1 MNSPLLVVDV
11 AHPARAQEE
20 VEAELLDAL
29 ARVRSSKVLRLLK
42 IVHGYGASGRGG
54 ATKTVVQN
62 WLYRNR
68 REVRSVL
75 PGETYDLLD
84 SVTQTLRSEVGQYPD
99 PDLGNTNRGITIV
112 WVW

>member
-1 MNSPLLVVDV
+1 MNIPFLAVDV
-11 AHPARAQEE
+11 AHPARAQDD

-29 ARVRSSKVLRLLK
+29 ARVRSSRDVRLLK

-54 ATKTVVQN
+54 TTKTVVQN
-62 WLYRNR
+62 WLHR
-68 REVRSVL
+68 RRKEVRKIL

-84 SVTQTLRSEVGQYPD
+84 PDTQMLRSEVGQYPD
-99 PDLGNTNRGITIV
+99 PDLGNANRGITIV